1 MVQHRRLILV
11 TGAPRTATTP
21 VGNMLARCRGVVSL
35 YEPLGPTGLASF
47 AERYPILG
55 PGLGLEPDSLDGLLK
70 GLRDLRPG
78 KLKTQR
84 RPGAPSRLA
93 TRILGS
99 RTLHSFRL
107 ARLRPW
113 SRIVLWKDPHAIF
126 LAPDL
131 VARGADVDVVVTV
144 RPPRA
149 HAASYKRLGWRSKA
163 SEVYPRWALR
173 FGRCELCE
181 RYLDQ
186 ANDSVVSA
194 ALLWRLCYLPL
205 IRSGAISS
213 VCLITSEDLERN
225 EAGAYH
231 GLMERLK
238 LDPGEAVDQ
247 ALSNARRKP
256 AGADL
261 GKRVHDWTRSVSSVN
276 SYWKQVLSPA
286 DLQIVDSL
294 TSDIVQRFFSSDYQ
308 C

>member
-1 MVQHRRLILV
+1 M
-11 TGAPRTATTP
+11 
-21 VGNMLARCRGVVSL
+21 
-35 YEPLGPTGLASF
+35 
-47 AERYPILG
+47 
-55 PGLGLEPDSLDGLLK
+55 
-70 GLRDLRPG
+70 
-78 KLKTQR
+78 
-84 RPGAPSRLA
+84 
-93 TRILGS
+93 
-99 RTLHSFRL
+99 HSFRL
-107 ARLRPW
+107 AQLQPW

-126 LAPDL
+126 LTPDL

-144 RPPRA
+144 RVPRA

-225 EAGAYH
+225 EAGAYL
-231 GLMERLK
+231 GLMEK
-238 LDPGEAVDQ
+238 LGLNPSEAVDR
-247 ALSNARRKP
+247 ALSNAGREP
-256 AGADL
+256 AGTGL

-286 DLQIVDSL
+286 DLQIIDSL
-294 TSDIVQRFFSSDYQ
+294 TSDIVPRFFSSDYRR
-308 C
+308 